1 MTAKTGSMSASMALV
16 QFQAKHNASDTQMDA
31 LIGPNGLVASMK
43 DEQVDLTSR
52 KAIMFSYPVV
62 E

>member
-1 MTAKTGSMSASMALV
+1 MALV